1 MSLPRLD
8 RLWNCVGVDHGDA
21 QSVFSATT
29 VLSGDTATVVVVGEV
44 DVATAPRMYAAAT
57 NHPAGSL
64 TLDLRR
70 VSFFDS
76 AAIHALIKLTERYP
90 GALTVLPSGQVR
102 RILEITGLADQPW
115 LQTD

>member
-1 MSLPRLD
+1 
-8 RLWNCVGVDHGDA
+8 VDHNA
-21 QSVFSATT
+21 ASVFSATT
-29 VLSGDTATVVVVGEV
+29 VVSGDTTTVVVDGEV

-57 NHPAGSL
+57 NHPAAAV
-64 TLDLRR
+64 TLDLRG

-90 GALTVLPSGQVR
+90 GTLTVLPSRQVR

-115 LQTD
+115 LRND

>member
-1 MSLPRLD
+1 LA
-8 RLWNCVGVDHGDA
+8 LWNRVGVDHGDA
-21 QSVFSATT
+21 EPIFSANI

-44 DVATAPRMYAAAT
+44 DVVTAPRMFAAAT
-57 NHPAGSL
+57 NHPAANL
-64 TLDLRR
+64 VLDLRE

-76 AAIHALIKLTERYP
+76 AAIHALVRLVERFP

-115 LQTD
+115 LRAG